1 MFTLCNKNLE
11 NNGSQMKISNTLV
24 SQHLVEKYL
33 WQMREVLPKT
43 MFQFEKYFTI
53 RLTNLQNF
61 CVQPSCKSK
70 SFPTSL
76 KILRYQLGETL
87 FLSANTSRISV
98 LQTVESP
105 NFSS

>member
-11 NNGSQMKISNTLV
+11 NNGSQMKICNTLV
-24 SQHLVEKYL
+24 SQYLVQKYL
-33 WQMREVLPKT
+33 WLCFSLKNILLSVK
-43 MFQFEKYFTI
+43 
-53 RLTNLQNF
+53 TNLQNF

-87 FLSANTSRISV
+87 FLSANT
-98 LQTVESP
+98 
-105 NFSS
+105 